1 MSTTGVWMRVDPALR
16 EHRRRFRIN
25 GPSGSKVLASA
36 LKTMEKEE
44 EAILLALDR
53 VGCSTGTRTA
63 LAEMRAALRMLVEG
77 PDGSFR

>member
-1 MSTTGVWMRVDPALR
+1 MRVDPALR

-36 LKTMEKEE
+36 LKTMEAEE
-44 EAILLALDR
+44 EAIFLALDR
-53 VGCSTGTRTA
+53 IGCATPAKTA
-63 LAEMRAALRMLVEG
+63 LEMRAALRMLVEG